1 MQYLLFICSEPGG
14 EPEPDRDIQAETT
27 AYVEAMN
34 ARGVRLDIGAPL
46 RPSSEATTVRVRDG
60 RTLLTDG
67 PFAETR
73 EQIAGFDL
81 IECDSLDDAIDV
93 AAKSPQASFGMVE
106 VRPVW
111 TS

>member
-14 EPEPDRDIQAETT
+14 EPTTDRDIQAETT

-34 ARGVRLDIGAPL
+34 SRGARLDIGAPL
-46 RPSSEATTVRVRDG
+46 HPSTAATTVRVRDG

-81 IECDSLDDAIDV
+81 IECDSLEEAIDV